1 MNDADVQKQI
11 RQMVAFID
19 QEANEKAAEIDAKAA
34 EEFAIEKDNLVNQQK
49 QKILQFY
56 QKKEKQ
62 IELQRKIQQSNL
74 QNQSRIAI
82 LKARENLIQQ
92 LKDQAVEKLALI
104 PQDSNKYLLLLTNL
118 TAQALYRLIEKE
130 VYIKC
135 RQQDLNLVQQAVTK
149 AASMYKQDIKRDVN
163 VVVLQN
169 QFLNPEIAGGIEAFT
184 SDGKIKIINTLEAR
198 LDMLFGQMIPEVREK
213 LFGKNMNRKHDN

>member
-19 QEANEKAAEIDAKAA
+19 QEANEKASEIEAKAQ

-62 IELQRKIQQSNL
+62 IELQKKIQQSNL
-74 QNQSRIAI
+74 QNQSRITI
-82 LKARENLIQQ
+82 LKAREDLIQQ
-92 LKDQAVEKLALI
+92 LRDQGVQKLSVVAEDE
-104 PQDSNKYLLLLTNL
+104 QRYYKLLVNL
-118 TAQALYRLIEKE
+118 VAQSLYRLIERE

-135 RQQDLNLVQQAVTK
+135 REKDLNLVNKAVEEAVALFK
-149 AASMYKQDIKRDVN
+149 KDIKQDVKVR
-163 VVVLQN
+163 VLN
-169 QFLNPEIAGGIEAFT
+169 TYLSPDIAGGIEAYT

-198 LDMLFGQMIPEVREK
+198 LNMLFNQMIPEIREK
-213 LFGKNMNRKHDN
+213 LFGKNKNRVHMD

>member
-19 QEANEKAAEIDAKAA
+19 QEANEKASEIEAKAQ

-62 IELQRKIQQSNL
+62 IELQKKIQQSNL
-74 QNQSRIAI
+74 QNQSRIAV
-82 LKARENLIQQ
+82 LKAREDLIQQ
-92 LKDQAVEKLALI
+92 LRDQGIQKLAVVSKDEHRYYTLLVNLI
-104 PQDSNKYLLLLTNL
+104 
-118 TAQALYRLIEKE
+118 AQALFRLIEKE
-130 VYIKC
+130 VFIKC
-135 RQQDLNLVQQAVTK
+135 REKDLNLVNKAVNEAVALFK
-149 AASMYKQDIKRDVN
+149 KDIKQDVKVR
-163 VVVLQN
+163 VLGQY
-169 QFLNPEIAGGIEAFT
+169 LSPDIAGGIEAYT

-198 LDMLFGQMIPEVREK
+198 LNMLFSQMIPEIREK
-213 LFGKNMNRKHDN
+213 LFGKNKNRVHAD